1 MLASMHVVDTFVT
14 LLYNGL
20 ANKSVYIVL
29 TYGRGS
35 FSVGSRMLGKLSSC
49 YCSLKLVHKE
59 AYICIHTVVHTILF
73 LMKDV
78 GTKCMGEF

>member
-1 MLASMHVVDTFVT
+1 MHVVDTFVT

-49 YCSLKLVHKE
+49 YCSLKLVHRE
-59 AYICIHTVVHTILF
+59 ALPYIYIHTVVHTILF
-73 LMKDV
+73 LMKNV
-78 GTKCMGEF
+78 GTKCMEEF